1 MASWLVLK
9 TLLDVFGSSLSMF
22 TSLVDM
28 GRLRGLLPFSGV
40 TRTELLTKSMSVQ
53 QSWHASPH
61 LTPVSFSSCRKVVIL
76 LLHAAISWSIS
87 VSVGMNG
94 SFLIFL

>member
-9 TLLDVFGSSLSMF
+9 TLLDVFGSSFCMF
-22 TSLVDM
+22 ASFVDR
-28 GRLRGLLPFSGV
+28 GRFLGVLPFSGV
-40 TRTELLTKSMSVQ
+40 TRMELLTKSMSVQ
-53 QSWHASPH
+53 QSWQASPH

-76 LLHAAISWSIS
+76 LLQAAISWSIS

>member
-9 TLLDVFGSSLSMF
+9 TLLEVFGSSLSML

-28 GRLRGLLPFSGV
+28 GRFLGLLPFSGV
-40 TRTELLTKSMSVQ
+40 TRTELFTKSVSVQ

-61 LTPVSFSSCRKVVIL
+61 LTPVSFSNCRKVVIL
-76 LLHAAISWSIS
+76 LLHAAMSWSIS
-87 VSVGMNG
+87 VSVGMKG
-94 SFLIFL
+94 IFLIVL